1 MIFPDYVTT
10 TSMSSCKIPK
20 GKRLKVQFNLPQ
32 PGKSMRIG
40 RQVLLIALAFSLV
53 LLGFQAPNGVLGSG
67 PIRSNAQSA
76 TTGCTPQDTFRLT
89 SVGLPSS
96 VNINTL
102 SGEGTQPTL
111 IFWEYYNLSPLPFPN
126 GTLDWATS
134 VSDSYTT
141 NSNYTQWTFHIRP
154 GLVWSNG
161 QNVTSNDV
169 VASFGP
175 NMYFNSTYDYL
186 GLESEVTSVDP
197 VNASTVVFNLN
208 ASDAQLPTRL
218 SQVVGDVVW
227 PASVINSLG
236 SSAAG
241 YTNLGTN
248 IADGP
253 FYVSNYTSGST
264 QLVMLRNPYFKPQPQ
279 ICQIDVTLSET
290 LSLTA
295 TTLLGGSS
303 DLAPVEYSDV
313 PAVLKNP
320 NLRLFDEKGYQIN
333 EIQYNDSLYPYNMT
347 AFRQA
352 LAYGINDSEVVQQGF
367 DGYATPA
374 FSSEGIVPPEA
385 SLVYNPHIMNYSFN
399 QKQALSLLQTIGISQ
414 ASDGS
419 LHYSNGTRVSL
430 TIWSDTDNSED
441 ALVARVVQS
450 NLQNMGFSVSIQT
463 TSVSNIIAYES
474 ANVQNIRNAMIL
486 YTSPIGF
493 WGSAYVDIEPG
504 WDIYWP
510 ATTPDPYWEYPP
522 SANTEYLGNV
532 SAFDSTSN
540 TTLGQ
545 EYASNVQALNAQY
558 LPTLVLAWPDY
569 LWGYNVQHW
578 TNWPGQNGLI
588 SLESEVMQPS
598 SWENLVPVSSTN
610 TSSPTSTN
618 ATTTSTYPT
627 ITSSSTTSSS
637 TSSTVSTTSTS
648 SSQSSSNLTLE
659 IAAVVIVVIILA
671 AATAVFLRRR
681 R

>member
-1 MIFPDYVTT
+1 
-10 TSMSSCKIPK
+10 
-20 GKRLKVQFNLPQ
+20 
-32 PGKSMRIG
+32 MRIV
-40 RQVLLIALAFSLV
+40 RVALLATLALSLV
-53 LLGFQAPNGVLGSG
+53 LTGFQVPAPVSG
-67 PIRSNAQSA
+67 PAQIRSNAQTD
-76 TTGCTPQDTFRLT
+76 TTGCTPQNTFRLT
-89 SVGLPSS
+89 LVGQPPSI
-96 VNINTL
+96 NINTL

-186 GLESEVTSVDP
+186 GLETEVTSVVP
-197 VNASTVVFNLN
+197 VNASAAVFDLN

-241 YTNLGTN
+241 YPNLGTN
-248 IADGP
+248 IVDGP

-303 DLAPVEYSDV
+303 DLAPLEYSDV

-320 NLRLFDEKGYQIN
+320 NLGIFDEKGYQIN

-352 LAYGINDSEVVQQGF
+352 LAFGINDSEVVQQGY

-385 SLVYNPHIMNYSFN
+385 SFVYNPHIMNYSFN
-399 QKQALSLLQTIGISQ
+399 QNQALSLLKSIGISQ

-419 LHYSNGTRVSL
+419 LQYSNGTRVSL
-430 TIWSDTDNSED
+430 TMWTDTDNSED

-450 NLQNMGFSVSIQT
+450 NLQSMGFSVSIQT
-463 TSVSNIIAYES
+463 TSVSNIIAYDS
-474 ANVQNIRNAMIL
+474 SNVQNIRSAMIL

-493 WGSAYVDIEPG
+493 WGSSYVDIEPG

-522 SANTEYLGNV
+522 SANMEYQGNV

-540 TTLGQ
+540 ATLQQ
-545 EYASNVQALNAQY
+545 EYISNVQALNAQY

-569 LWGYNVQHW
+569 LWGYNIQHW
-578 TNWPGQNGLI
+578 TNWPSQNGLI

-598 SWENLVPVSSTN
+598 TWENFLPVSSTN
-610 TSSPTSTN
+610 TSSPTSTSST
-618 ATTTSTYPT
+618 TTTSSSQTVSSSS
-627 ITSSSTTSSS
+627 ISSTTSSS
-637 TSSTVSTTSTS
+637 VSTTSNPT
-648 SSQSSSNLTLE
+648 SQSSMNSTLE
-659 IAAVVIVVIILA
+659 IAAVVVVIVIVA
-671 AATAVFLRRR
+671 AIAAVLFRRR